1 MSLNDKSKDR
11 LLALVNEENAAE
23 MIYGPLTFDD
33 VDFANPVAD
42 ASQGEEV
49 NSTVLITAKPESR
62 FGGEVTAAYQR
73 LDLQK
78 LFTDAGLPELE
89 LRSVGLTNSSE
100 LVTEINETFGLGL
113 DEDDVVFEALP
124 TGEYPLDYTLKT
136 KATSFA
142 WIGEL
147 KIILTDGKPPLSS
160 VIVKTVLNGL
170 KYPAGIVSGL
180 IKPKVQQDVSVNEA
194 FQTESGTLF
203 TGTGNPSDH
212 LVVNSNGELEVAV
225 GARIWKD
232 INTFSPIDGALPKY
246 NVVVP
251 AAGDWN
257 IPFSIG
263 LLDKTH
269 GAAVLDLYAVEVF
282 IQTADR
288 TAGLHL
294 VAVKNQDG
302 SLSLKDEAAGVDITD
317 AYFSA
322 TGDLIQEIQR
332 ASFYTDAFPGVA
344 TTETGALLGDFYI
357 AVQARRLD
365 SIAPRV
371 LAAAEVHVIEA
382 VEI

>member
-11 LLALVNEENAAE
+11 LLALVNEDNAAE

-33 VDFANPVAD
+33 VDFADPVVD
-42 ASQGEEV
+42 ATQGEEV
-49 NSTVLITAKPESR
+49 NSTVKITAKADSR

-78 LFTDAGLPELE
+78 LFDDAGLPEVE
-89 LRSVGLTNSSE
+89 VRAVGLTNSSE
-100 LVTEINETFGLGL
+100 VVSEINETFGLGL

-124 TGEYPLDYTLKT
+124 TGEFPIEYTLKS

-142 WIGEL
+142 WIGTL
-147 KIILTDGKPPLSS
+147 KLILTDGKPPLSS

-180 IKPKVQQDVSVNEA
+180 IKPKVVQDVEVNEA
-194 FQTESGTLF
+194 FQTPEGTMF
-203 TGTGNPSDH
+203 MGTGNPADH

-225 GARIWKD
+225 GARRWKD
-232 INTFSPIDGALPKY
+232 INTFSPVDGALPKY
-246 NVVVP
+246 SMTL
-251 AAGDWN
+251 AADGDWN

-288 TAGLHL
+288 TSGLHL
-294 VAVKNQDG
+294 VAVKNADG
-302 SLSLKDEAAGVDITD
+302 TLSLKDEAAGVEITD

-322 TGDLIQEIQR
+322 SGDLIQEIQR
-332 ASFYTDAFPGVA
+332 ASFYADAFQGV
-344 TTETGALLGDFYI
+344 TTNEAGALLGDFYI

-371 LAAAEVHVIEA
+371 LTAAEVSVTEA
-382 VEI
+382 ANS